1 MFGAGQLPRLCID
14 RAGTLYSTVWSELDD
29 ARGPISRAVRI
40 QVATSC
46 IGTDELS
53 VMGNLR
59 ELDLPYVL
67 SGAGRRAPRASVVH
81 RCTLRF

>member
-59 ELDLPYVL
+59 E
-67 SGAGRRAPRASVVH
+67 AGPALRIIGRMGRAPRASVVH